1 MFLKEIYLKNYK
13 CFEEATFSFEK
24 RFTVLIGENGSG
36 KTAALDGIA
45 RGLKGLRDYLV
56 PENIGHRGYPLSRDD
71 FDTSLSENEI
81 RVIPS
86 KKGSKIALEKQ
97 FPYNIKTTIFTK
109 DKVESSWHFSNSGS
123 LATYPH
129 SYVSQLKLDV
139 EGRSEVILP
148 ILVYYRTSRNWPNEK
163 YENLDLYPIGSRLDT
178 YKDCLTPNIGSKVIQ
193 EWFKRMAVIQFQ
205 EEVFPPE
212 LKAVSKAIIKAL
224 EGLRKDKNGI
234 VKADFSAA
242 NDELMIDI
250 GDGKEF
256 PFRLLSEGYRNTLGL
271 IADIAYRM
279 AELNP
284 HVTTDTPGVVLID
297 EIDLHLHPKWQRNI
311 VGDLKRIFPNCQ
323 FIVTTHSPFII
334 QSLDVD
340 DGIIR
345 LDNEHEEVPE
355 DFVNQSIED
364 IVEDMQGV
372 ENPQWSRKKTEMY
385 EAAKQYFQTLDKMNS
400 KKDEAE
406 IQRLKEELEFIKK
419 PYAMNVAYLAF
430 LEQKTLV
437 KEAQLQRE
445 SQVVNDPESQ
455 ATYKKTQKN

>member
-13 CFEEATFSFEK
+13 CFEEKTFSFEK
-24 RFTVLIGENGSG
+24 RFTVLIGDNGSG

-45 RGLKGLRDYLV
+45 RGLIDFISYIDKIKSD
-56 PENIGHRGYPLSRDD
+56 HLSPD
-71 FDTSLSENEI
+71 SERRIISE
-81 RVIPS
+81 
-86 KKGSKIALEKQ
+86 KKGSKVSLKRSNPCEICTNVEYLTEDYFWKSSIGEHPSYKDKSKVLELADKLKKEDSVLPVIA
-97 FPYNIKTTIFTK
+97 YYKTTRH
-109 DKVESSWHFSNSGS
+109 WSNKRY
-123 LATYPH
+123 TNI
-129 SYVSQLKLDV
+129 
-139 EGRSEVILP
+139 E
-148 ILVYYRTSRNWPNEK
+148 
-163 YENLDLYPIGSRLDT
+163 LYPISSRYKVYEDCFNPDT
-178 YKDCLTPNIGSKVIQ
+178 SSKTIQ

-205 EEVFPPE
+205 RNKFPPE
-212 LKAVSKAIIKAL
+212 LKAVSQAIIKAL
-224 EGLRKDKNGI
+224 EGLRKDENSQ
-234 VKADFSAA
+234 VEAYFSAE
-242 NDELMIDI
+242 NDELMLDI

-345 LDNEHEEVPE
+345 LDNEYEEVPE

-364 IVEDMQGV
+364 IAEDMQGV

-385 EAAKQYFQTLDKMNS
+385 EAAKRYFNVLEKMNS
-400 KKDEAE
+400 HKDATE
-406 IQRLKEELEFIKK
+406 IQKLREELELLKK
-419 PYAMNVAYLAF
+419 PYASNVAYLAF

-437 KEAQLQRE
+437 KEAQLQRDM
-445 SQVVNDPESQ
+445 QVVNDPEPQS
-455 ATYKKTQKN
+455 AYKKNKEK